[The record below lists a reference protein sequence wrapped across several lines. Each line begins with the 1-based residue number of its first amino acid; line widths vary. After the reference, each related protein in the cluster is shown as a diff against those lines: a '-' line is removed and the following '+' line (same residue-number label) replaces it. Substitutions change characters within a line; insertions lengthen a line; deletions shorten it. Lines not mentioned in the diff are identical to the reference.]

1 MTDQR
6 EATGPQTPATSA
18 PITPTGITPGGLT
31 RRGAIAGLCGVCV
44 AAALVACDDSDDN
57 AGTQVTPP
65 ATSTPETPSPTAD
78 ETPSAEATEAPNPKL
93 LAKPSDIP
101 VGGGV
106 VFAAK
111 NVVVTQ
117 PEEGTFRGFSAT
129 CTHQGAKLNSVAD
142 GTIHY
147 PRHGSAFSIKDG
159 SVVNGPAAAPL
170 PKQDLDVARN
180 TISLP

>member
-6 EATGPQTPATSA
+6 DASDRGPADSST
-18 PITPTGITPGGLT
+18 GLT
-31 RRGAIAGLCGVCV
+31 RRGAIAGLCGICV
-44 AAALVACDDSDDN
+44 AAALAACSNGDN
-57 AGTQVTPP
+57 GAQGTPGASSP
-65 ATSTPETPSPTAD
+65 DTPSPTTEA
-78 ETPSAEATEAPNPKL
+78 TPSVTPTKAPNAAGQNPKL

-106 VFAAK
+106 VFPDK

-117 PEEGTFRGFSAT
+117 PSEGTFHGFSAT
-129 CTHQGAKLNSVAD
+129 CTHQGATLNSVSGGA
-142 GTIHY
+142 IHC

-159 SVVNGPAAAPL
+159 SVVNGPATMPL
-170 PKQDLDVARN
+170 PQREIDVARN

>member
-1 MTDQR
+1 
-6 EATGPQTPATSA
+6 
-18 PITPTGITPGGLT
+18 
-31 RRGAIAGLCGVCV
+31 LCVS
-44 AAALVACDDSDDN
+44 AALVGCNDPDPD
-57 AGTQVTPP
+57 AGTDAATQVTPG
-65 ATSTPETPSPTAD
+65 ATATPESPTPTA
-78 ETPSAEATEAPNPKL
+78 EPTPSAEPTEVANPKL

-117 PEEGTFRGFSAT
+117 PQEGVFKGFSAT
-129 CTHQGAKLNSVAD
+129 CTHQGAIVNLVSD
-142 GTIHY
+142 GAIHC

-159 SVVNGPAAAPL
+159 SVVNGPATAPL

>member
-6 EATGPQTPATSA
+6 EATGPHPSDPST
-18 PITPTGITPGGLT
+18 GLT
-31 RRGAIAGLCGVCV
+31 RRGAIAGLCGLCL
-44 AAALVACDDSDDN
+44 AATLAACGDSDDN
-57 AGTQVTPP
+57 AGTQVTPS
-65 ATSTPETPSPTAD
+65 ASGTPESPTPTAPAS
-78 ETPSAEATEAPNPKL
+78 ETPSAEPTKAPNPKL

-117 PEEGTFRGFSAT
+117 PEEGTFKGFSAT
-129 CTHQGAKLNSVAD
+129 CTHQGAILNAVSD
-142 GTIHY
+142 GAIHC

-159 SVVNGPAAAPL
+159 SVVNGPATRPL
-170 PKQDLDVARN
+170 PTQELDVARN